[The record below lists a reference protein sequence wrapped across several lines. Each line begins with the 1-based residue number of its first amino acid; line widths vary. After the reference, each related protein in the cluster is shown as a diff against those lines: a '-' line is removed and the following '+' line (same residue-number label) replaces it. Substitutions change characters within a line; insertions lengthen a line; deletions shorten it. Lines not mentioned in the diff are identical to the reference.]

1 VRVFILVLLA
11 GCMAPTRPADEARY
25 LALGD
30 SYTIGEGV
38 DPEGRWPVVLAGHL
52 RSEGVA
58 LEEPTIVATT
68 GWTTDELDA
77 AIDDAGRAGT
87 VSGSYDLVTL
97 LIGVN
102 NQYRGREVE
111 EYRAEFRALL
121 ARAVAFA
128 GARPAA
134 VVVLSI
140 PDWGVTPFARG
151 AAASDPRRGGPVVA
165 REIDAYN
172 SVAREEVGRAGG
184 RWVDVTAL
192 SRAHP
197 EELAADGLHPSA
209 VQYARWAEAALPEAR
224 AALRP

>member
-1 VRVFILVLLA
+1 
-11 GCMAPTRPADEARY
+11 MAPTRSADEARY

-38 DPEGRWPVVLAGHL
+38 DAEARWPAVLAARL
-52 RSEGVA
+52 RSEGTA
-58 LEEPTIVATT
+58 LGQPTIIATT

-77 AIDDAGRAGT
+77 AIDDAERAGT
-87 VSGSYDLVTL
+87 VSGNYDLVTL

-102 NQYRGREVE
+102 NQYRGRDAE
-111 EYRAEFRALL
+111 EYRTEFRSLL
-121 ARAVAFA
+121 ARAIAFA
-128 GARPAA
+128 GARPDA

-140 PDWGVTPFARG
+140 PDWGVTAFAQD
-151 AAASDPRRGGPVVA
+151 AAASDPRRAGPVVA

-172 SVAREEVGRAGG
+172 AVAREEVRRAGA

-197 EELAADGLHPSA
+197 DELTSDGLHPSA
-209 VQYARWAEAALPEAR
+209 AQYARWAEAALPDAR
-224 AALRP
+224 AAVPR